1 MRHNGRFLGTFL
13 GFAEEGYE
21 AGPGRIGFVFSDD
34 LRHWERTKDPI
45 LRPEEGDQWE
55 RGGLYKSCLVEHDHM
70 FYLFNNAKDKDK
82 TEGA

>member
-1 MRHNGRFLGTFL
+1 MRHNGRFLATFL